1 LNSQKRLIWTR
12 TAMQLAGVAFCA
24 LAVGLLFGATW
35 GWRLSTAVF
44 LMVTLRHAHHLARL
58 SGWLQ
63 APHGP
68 VPQGSGMWE
77 EVFSGL
83 YRLDRQTSHE
93 REEIAAELARFR
105 SAASAMPDAVVILD
119 AHQHIEWC
127 NPTAERFF
135 EIEAR
140 RDAGLS
146 LLNLVRAPDLAAY
159 LAGERFDQPLVL
171 RMARGEGLVLSLR
184 IVPYGQER
192 KLLLSRDV
200 TQAERI
206 EGMRR
211 DFVANVSHE
220 LKTPLTVVHGFV
232 ETLSDGEVPFT
243 EIRRCEVMQLMRQ
256 QTDRMLQL
264 IEDLLTLSALES
276 APGQASRTPVSA
288 ADLLAAAQA
297 EALALSGGRH
307 SIEVQAGPAALI
319 LGDDKDLRSVCG
331 NLMSNA
337 IRYTPK
343 GGRVSIAWRIRES
356 GEGEIA
362 VSDSGIGIER
372 RHIPRLTERFYRV
385 DHSRSRET
393 GGTGLGLAIVKHVL
407 NRHEA
412 VLEVDSELGKGSCFK
427 AVIPIHRVR
436 AGEDVPAVQSAGV

>member
-1 LNSQKRLIWTR
+1 MIWTH
-12 TAMQLAGVAFCA
+12 TAMLLAGTAFCA
-24 LAVGLLFGATW
+24 LVFGLIFGAIW
-35 GWRLSTAVF
+35 GWVVATAVSV
-44 LMVTLRHAHHLARL
+44 LLVLRHAHYLAL
-58 SGWLQ
+58 LTGWLHGQ
-63 APHGP
+63 QGP

-83 YRLDRQTSHE
+83 YRLDRRTRQE

-105 SAASAMPDAVVILD
+105 SAASALPDAVVILD
-119 AHQHIEWC
+119 AQQHIEWC

-135 EIEAR
+135 DIEAR

-146 LLNLVRAPDLAAY
+146 LLNLVRAPGLAAY
-159 LAGERFDQPLVL
+159 LEEQHFDEPLVL

-184 IVPYGQER
+184 VVPYGQER

-232 ETLSDGEVPFT
+232 ETLCDGEVPFT
-243 EIRRCEVMQLMRQ
+243 EVRRREAMQMMRQ

-276 APGQASRTPVSA
+276 APGQALRNPVSSA
-288 ADLLAAAQA
+288 TLLAAAQA

-307 SIEVQAGPAALI
+307 SIEVLPGPVAFL
-319 LGDDKDLRSVCG
+319 LGDEKDLQSACG

-337 IRYTPK
+337 IRYTPQ
-343 GGRVSIAWRIRES
+343 GGRVSIAWCILDS
-356 GEGEIA
+356 GEGEIS
-362 VSDSGIGIER
+362 VSDTGIGIDA

-385 DHSRSRET
+385 DQSRSRET

-412 VLEVDSELGKGSCFK
+412 VLEVDSEPGKGSCFR
-427 AVIPIHRVR
+427 AVFPAQRVR
-436 AGEDVPAVQSAGV
+436 AGDELAAGQSPGV